1 MTIDEIR
8 KLKWN
13 TLSSNVWE
21 EQLPMTNIGKFK
33 KKYASKEDVETFISD
48 QISITARKLNIDYIE
63 FLKLVKSENQAFY
76 TFFDY
81 IYENYAGLG
90 GNSLDM
96 LNLQNFFKL
105 PTIPNKQFNPVE
117 DVLLRFE
124 KLTDFQKIEVLE
136 KLKLISIRINKNPE

>member
-8 KLKWN
+8 KLKWDY
-13 TLSSNVWE
+13 LSSYIWE

-48 QISITARKLNIDYIE
+48 RISITARKLNVDYNA
-63 FLKLVKSENQAFY
+63 FLQLVKDENKAFY
-76 TFFDY
+76 TFLDN
-81 IYENYAGLG
+81 IYESWDGLDHKD
-90 GNSLDM
+90 SDFKK
-96 LNLQNFFKL
+96 LQMFFKL
-105 PTIPNKQFNPVE
+105 PILPDTRSNPVK

-136 KLKLISIRINKNPE
+136 KLKLISIRINKNLE